1 LWIATAIFPTDARLD
16 YKLYRNNS
24 TWMLDPVNPLQ
35 QVGGFGANSE
45 LRMPDYI
52 PSTDVIPRD
61 DIPTGTLSA
70 WQMIDSESLGYT
82 VEYRIYTPHGYIEN
96 ELADLPTIYVL
107 DGNEYSDPE
116 MGSMITVLDNLIV
129 DGRIQPVIAVFI
141 DPRNPRSRTLNRR
154 MTEYA
159 SNPDFSAFVAEEL
172 VPVIDEAY
180 RTSASADHRAI
191 MGTSMGGQA
200 SAYIGMN
207 YADVFGLIGIQS
219 PALTG
224 GILLGYVDN
233 HYPVRVFL
241 SSGNPR
247 WDADIRS
254 LTNSLTARNYD
265 SISITVNEGHSWG
278 NWRALL
284 DDLLIYF
291 FGV

>member
-1 LWIATAIFPTDARLD
+1 
-16 YKLYRNNS
+16 
-24 TWMLDPVNPLQ
+24 
-35 QVGGFGANSE
+35 
-45 LRMPDYI
+45 
-52 PSTDVIPRD
+52 
-61 DIPTGTLSA
+61 
-70 WQMIDSESLGYT
+70 MIDSESLGYT
-82 VEYRIYTPHGYIEN
+82 VEYRVYTPHGYDEN
-96 ELADLPTIYVL
+96 ELANLPAIYVL
-107 DGNEYSDPE
+107 DGNEYSDPD
-116 MGSMITVLDNLIV
+116 MGSMIPVLDNLIV
-129 DGRIQPVIAVFI
+129 DARIQPVIAVFI

-180 RTSASADHRAI
+180 RTSASPDRRAI

-207 YADVFGLIGIQS
+207 YSDVFGLIGIQS

-265 SISITVNEGHSWG
+265 YISITVNEGHSWG